1 MQVTNARIISLNHT
15 MCERQD
21 VYSMHEPLPISG
33 RLPAHL
39 KIKHGP
45 VGLLGR
51 FFLWADSAA
60 KDRGVTLSFGSLQEL
75 IEANKS
81 NSESWRPLVP
91 VFDEALGGVTPET
104 AFVLLGRNEKGEIV
118 ATQAARIYHWPET
131 SLKEEATSLRMFYA
145 DPDAAFA
152 RGDCCA
158 ISTAV
163 ARKITGRVVFSGGI
177 WYRRDFRGKDLGTIL
192 PRISRAYAFTRWNT
206 DFTIGMMGDT
216 VIAGGLAE
224 RAGYTKIEPGC
235 IRLVAAPLGEMRCG
249 LIWIPSD
256 ELLADLAAIM
266 DRANTL
272 MVAPRTAEGANH

>member
-1 MQVTNARIISLNHT
+1 
-15 MCERQD
+15 
-21 VYSMHEPLPISG
+21 MHEPVPISG

-51 FFLWADSAA
+51 FFLWADTAA
-60 KDRGVTLSFGSLQEL
+60 RDRGVTLSFGSLHDL
-75 IEANKS
+75 MEANRS
-81 NSESWRPLVP
+81 NSDSWRPLVP

-104 AFVLLGRNEKGEIV
+104 AFVLIGRNTHGEVV
-118 ATQAARIYHWPET
+118 ATQAARIYDWPET
-131 SLKEEATSLRMFYA
+131 SLKDEAASLRMFFA

-152 RGDCCA
+152 RGDRCKVTTPIA
-158 ISTAV
+158 E
-163 ARKITGRVVFSGGI
+163 KITGRVIFSGAI

-206 DFTIGMMGDT
+206 DFTIGMLSDG

-224 RAGYTKIEPGC
+224 RAGYTKIERSC
-235 IRLVAAPLGEMRCG
+235 IELVASPLGEMRCG
-249 LIWIPSD
+249 LAWMQSD

-266 DRANTL
+266 DRA
-272 MVAPRTAEGANH
+272 VVPVIGPRIAEEANQ